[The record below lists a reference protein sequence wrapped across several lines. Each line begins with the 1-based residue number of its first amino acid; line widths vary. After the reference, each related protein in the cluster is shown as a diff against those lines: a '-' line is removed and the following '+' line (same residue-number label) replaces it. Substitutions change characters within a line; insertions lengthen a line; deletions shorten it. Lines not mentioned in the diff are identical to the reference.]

1 MLEKYQIHI
10 GGSVEKA
17 LKGQYDLDI
26 KKVLTEAWQHNKQD
40 KGILLLGIFLTVAIS
55 LAAISLSTPFS
66 SLEQLMLAQRQMDPF
81 LALLVTLFITPI
93 MAGLNMIGVRKSLG
107 APVQV
112 NDLFKYVPSILL
124 LGVTELAVGLLVNL
138 GLSLLIIPGIYL
150 LITTV
155 FAIPLV
161 SEKRATP
168 LKAIW
173 ISIRAVNHKL
183 PQFILLFLIV
193 IGLMLLCI
201 LTMGIAYIWVGP
213 FYFNVKGVI
222 YRNLFGAVIRFNQ
235 NNDNNKGQG
244 NNESVFEA

>member
-17 LKGQYDLDI
+17 VKGQYDLNI
-26 KKVLTEAWQHNKQD
+26 KKVLTEAWQHNKHD

-55 LAAISLSTPFS
+55 LAAISLSTPIS
-66 SLEQLMLAQRQMDPF
+66 SLEQLMLAQQQMNPF
-81 LALLVTLFITPI
+81 LALLVTIFITPI

-107 APVQV
+107 APVQI

-124 LGVTELAVGLLVNL
+124 LGVTELAVGLAVNL
-138 GLSLLIIPGIYL
+138 GLTLLIIPGIYL
-150 LITTV
+150 LIATV

-183 PQFILLFLIV
+183 PQFVLLFLII
-193 IGLMLLCI
+193 IGLMLLCVI
-201 LTMGIAYIWVGP
+201 TMGIAYIWVGP
-213 FYFNVKGVI
+213 FYFNLKGVI
-222 YRNLFGAVIRFNQ
+222 YRNLFGAVIRFSQ
-235 NNDNNKGQG
+235 NDDKGQG